1 MEESTMPYLHLDLAQ
16 SYPSETKRELATRLC
31 HLYADVMQT
40 QLWRPNVGIAEL
52 GEDNLF
58 HLGKDGLESITMVLV
73 EIRRGRSPDVRLELG
88 RRIVDICAEVLGV
101 PKRTVLVEFT
111 VHTGDEMLRDGTG
124 PASGQL
130 RKPRRESRIRLYR
143 LHEPAETNR
152 SATGRAAAVTSGEAA
167 GKMSNAGLALKGNAD
182 SLRRGA
188 EYVAGDHRRP

>member
-1 MEESTMPYLHLDLAQ
+1 MPYLHLDLAQ

-111 VHTGDEMLRDGTG
+111 VHTGDEMLRDGDWAGEWTVAE
-124 PASGQL
+124 AS
-130 RKPRRESRIRLYR
+130 
-143 LHEPAETNR
+143 
-152 SATGRAAAVTSGEAA
+152 A
-167 GKMSNAGLALKGNAD
+167 GKPDTFVQTARTS
-182 SLRRGA
+182 
-188 EYVAGDHRRP
+188 